1 MLGQEQVCEATDT
14 TRATLGASTCSAG
27 FCRSEPAAGRG
38 LADRTRPARLEGHGS
53 EVRRARGSP
62 QVTHP
67 PSHPGGGRTYLHSGA
82 DDVHGVGE
90 DGGSGRSQGPR
101 DSLEDDV
108 RALLRTEV

>member
-1 MLGQEQVCEATDT
+1 MLGQEQVCEARSRACEATDT
-14 TRATLGASTCSAG
+14 TRGTLGASTCS
-27 FCRSEPAAGRG
+27 AAGRG

-67 PSHPGGGRTYLHSGA
+67 SPSHPGGGRTYLHSGA